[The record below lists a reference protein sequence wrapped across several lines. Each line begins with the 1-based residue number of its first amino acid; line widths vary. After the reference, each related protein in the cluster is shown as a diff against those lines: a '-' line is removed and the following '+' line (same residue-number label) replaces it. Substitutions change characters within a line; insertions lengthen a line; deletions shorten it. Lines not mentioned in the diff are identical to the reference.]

1 MRILLF
7 AGIHKIKTCIT
18 ILLSIW
24 TWLVRT
30 TEINKD
36 AIPTIWTP
44 HTCHKISLR
53 FCLSLAYCTNHGFGP
68 ELERALDSTA
78 VMMESG
84 DKQYCMDDGFFY
96 NLKHAQK
103 TDETATKVMYK
114 TSNTDTDK
122 SQI

>member
-1 MRILLF
+1 
-7 AGIHKIKTCIT
+7 
-18 ILLSIW
+18 
-24 TWLVRT
+24 
-30 TEINKD
+30 
-36 AIPTIWTP
+36 
-44 HTCHKISLR
+44 
-53 FCLSLAYCTNHGFGP
+53 
-68 ELERALDSTA
+68 
-78 VMMESG
+78 MMESG

>member
-1 MRILLF
+1 M
-7 AGIHKIKTCIT
+7 
-18 ILLSIW
+18 
-24 TWLVRT
+24 
-30 TEINKD
+30 
-36 AIPTIWTP
+36 
-44 HTCHKISLR
+44 
-53 FCLSLAYCTNHGFGP
+53 SLAYCTNHGFGP

-78 VMMESG
+78 VMMENG